1 MPSTS
6 RPGGSARRSVLFLV
20 SLLAA
25 ATATPAA
32 AQTGLIVRKLSFDG
46 NKAFDDQVLA
56 AAIQTTNSSWF
67 ATSPVIRWVG
77 LGEKRRLNELDLK
90 RDVERIRLLYRIG
103 GFLEVRVDTLVRR
116 TDRDAYV
123 TFRITEGAPVRL
135 TRLGVTGIDSVT
147 ARGPENQRRP
157 SRIADPISREQLLR
171 DLPLKVGDPFNRD
184 RLRISA
190 DTIAGRLQ
198 DRGYAAASVFLANR
212 VVDSAAREAEVDLEV
227 VPGPPMVIGE
237 IRVEGQ
243 DLAPGFATR
252 LLSTGTG
259 QTFRR
264 SDILRSQRNIASS
277 DLYRFANVGIDTA
290 RFIPESDSVPLVISV
305 VPNLR
310 HKVGAGVGYG
320 TDDCFRTQVGY
331 TIRNPL
337 RAGWIVDFAGRL
349 TKIGVGEPLDWG
361 LDQQF
366 FCQRLQADP
375 IGSGKV
381 NYTASVS
388 LRQPA
393 FIRPENSAQ
402 LQLFAER
409 RSEFAVYAREEI
421 GTNLSVVRETARRI
435 PVTVGFRL
443 SYGFTTANDVN
454 FCAYFNACNPADIAV
469 LQERQRQGVVSVG
482 LSSLRVNNILDPSRG
497 TSVGIQLSHSAGW
510 TLSEEF
516 QRFTRVVADASW
528 YHPIGGGFV
537 VALRGRAGLLELPK
551 VTIGDQTTEYV
562 TPDQRFYAGGANDV
576 RGYDRNELGPIVYVV
591 LDTTV
596 VPGPDGRYPDEEVS
610 LSPIGGDRSVILNAE
625 LRMPSP
631 VFASRMRFAAFV
643 DAGSVWGTSESI
655 NVPIAFRV
663 TPGAGVRFATPLG
676 PARLDVAYNG
686 YANLPGPL
694 YVSQPDGSLVLVEER
709 YVKGRKSGFTFH
721 FAIGQAF

>member
-1 MPSTS
+1 VPSTK
-6 RPGGSARRSVLFLV
+6 RAGLRDRHRVPVLIGLLAV
-20 SLLAA
+20 LLAA
-25 ATATPAA
+25 PAA
-32 AQTGLIVRKLSFDG
+32 AQSGLIVRKLSFQG
-46 NKAFDDQVLA
+46 NKAFDDDVLA
-56 AAIQTTNSSWF
+56 AAIQTTSSDWF
-67 ATSPVIRWVG
+67 ATSPLVRWIG
-77 LGEKRRLNELDLK
+77 LGAKRRLSQRDLE
-90 RDVERIRLLYRIG
+90 RDVERLRLLYRIG
-103 GFLEVRVDTLVRR
+103 GFLEVKVDTLVRR
-116 TDRDAYV
+116 TDRDAFIA
-123 TFRITEGAPVRL
+123 FRITEGPPVRL
-135 TRLGVTGIDSVT
+135 AELKVAGLDST
-147 ARGPENQRRP
+147 PDRTK
-157 SRIADPISREQLLR
+157 LLR
-171 DLPLKVGDPFNRD
+171 DLPLEVGDPFNRD
-184 RLRISA
+184 RLRLSA
-190 DTIAGRLQ
+190 DTIAGRLRNQ
-198 DRGYAAASVFLANR
+198 GYATAGVFLAR
-212 VVDSAAREAEVDLEV
+212 REVDSAAHRAEVDLEV
-227 VPGPPMVIGE
+227 ITGPTMVIGD
-237 IRVEGQ
+237 IRVEGE
-243 DLAPGFATR
+243 DIAPDFAKR
-252 LLSTGTG
+252 LLSTRTG
-259 QTFRR
+259 RTFRDV
-264 SDILRSQRNIASS
+264 DILRSQRNIASS
-277 DLYRFANVGIDTA
+277 DLYRFARVEVDTA
-290 RFIPESDSVPLVISV
+290 AFMPGSDSVPLVVSV
-305 VPNLR
+305 VPNFR
-310 HKVGAGVGYG
+310 HRTSAGVGYG
-320 TDDCFRTQVGY
+320 TDDCFRLQAGY
-331 TIRNPL
+331 TIRNPV
-337 RAGWIVDFAGRL
+337 RAGWIMDFAGRL

-361 LDQQF
+361 LEQKF
-366 FCQRLQADP
+366 LCQRLQDDP

-402 LQLFAER
+402 VQLFAER

-435 PVTVGFRL
+435 PVTVGYRL

-469 LQERQRQGVVSVG
+469 LQERQRQGVVSLGV
-482 LSSLRVNNILDPSRG
+482 SSLRVNNILDPSRG
-497 TSVGIQLSHSAGW
+497 TSVGLQLSHSAGW
-510 TLSEEF
+510 TMSEEF

-596 VPGPDGRYPDEEVS
+596 VPGPDGRYPDEEVA
-610 LSPIGGDRSVILNAE
+610 LSPVGGDRSIILNAE

-643 DAGSVWGTSESI
+643 DAGSVWGTSEAI

-709 YVKGRKSGFTFH
+709 YVKRRKSGFTFH